1 MEDVKQIRN
10 IINQNIT
17 YWSNSLIFITYPYMF
32 FYTLL
37 IIIKHITYFTTTA
50 CYFLIL
56 FEINIDNNI
65 KGEPNENNLKQKT
78 IISIISSKE
87 IQPPFITNKNIIK
100 PSENTKKQH
109 VKISIKRIIIWRILF
124 IIRYPH
130 DGASVLACAY
140 QLKVRSKIQRILNIG
155 SADGYE

>member
-1 MEDVKQIRN
+1 
-10 IINQNIT
+10 
-17 YWSNSLIFITYPYMF
+17 MF
-32 FYTLL
+32 FHTLF
-37 IIIKHITYFTTTA
+37 IIIKNISRVTNTV

-56 FEINIDNNI
+56 FKINIDNNI

-109 VKISIKRIIIWRILF
+109 VKISIKRIII
-124 IIRYPH
+124 
-130 DGASVLACAY
+130 
-140 QLKVRSKIQRILNIG
+140 
-155 SADGYE
+155 

>member
-1 MEDVKQIRN
+1 
-10 IINQNIT
+10 
-17 YWSNSLIFITYPYMF
+17 MF

-37 IIIKHITYFTTTA
+37 IIIKHIAYFTTTA

-87 IQPPFITNKNIIK
+87 IEPPFIKNENIIK
-100 PSENTKKQH
+100 PNEKTKKQH
-109 VKISIKRIIIWRILF
+109 KNISIKRIII
-124 IIRYPH
+124 
-130 DGASVLACAY
+130 
-140 QLKVRSKIQRILNIG
+140 
-155 SADGYE
+155 

>member
-1 MEDVKQIRN
+1 
-10 IINQNIT
+10 
-17 YWSNSLIFITYPYMF
+17 MF

-78 IISIISSKE
+78 IISIVSSKE
-87 IQPPFITNKNIIK
+87 IEPSFITNENIIK
-100 PSENTKKQH
+100 PNENTKKQH
-109 VKISIKRIIIWRILF
+109 KNISIKRIII
-124 IIRYPH
+124 
-130 DGASVLACAY
+130 
-140 QLKVRSKIQRILNIG
+140 
-155 SADGYE
+155 

>member
-17 YWSNSLIFITYPYMF
+17 HWSNSLIFIPPWNIF
-32 FYTLL
+32 LYTLF
-37 IIIKHITYFTTTA
+37 IIIRHITYFTNTA

-78 IISIISSKE
+78 IISIISPKE
-87 IQPPFITNKNIIK
+87 IEPPFITNENIIK

-109 VKISIKRIIIWRILF
+109 VKISIKRIIILF
-124 IIRYPH
+124 IIRYSFYP
-130 DGASVLACAY
+130 
-140 QLKVRSKIQRILNIG
+140 ILYVSLIFF
-155 SADGYE
+155 